1 MMKSNI
7 KWIIIF
13 VMICIICLAV
23 WLVRENQTQSAA
35 VTQIKQG
42 NDIIKE
48 IDLSEISEPYEFEI
62 TDDNG
67 GHNTVRV
74 ERGRICVIEADCP
87 DKICVNQGYISNS
100 AVPIVCLPH
109 KLSITITD
117 KQETIDA
124 VAGGM

>member
-1 MMKSNI
+1 MKSNI

>member
-1 MMKSNI
+1 MKSNI

-13 VMICIICLAV
+13 VLICIACLTI
-23 WLVRENQTQSAA
+23 WLVRRNQTQSTA
-35 VTQIKQG
+35 VAQIKQG
-42 NDIIKE
+42 NEIIKE
-48 IDLSEISEPYEFEI
+48 IDLSEISESYEFEI

-74 ERGRICVIEADCP
+74 ERGRICVIDADCP

>member
-1 MMKSNI
+1 MKSNI

-13 VMICIICLAV
+13 VMICIICLVV
-23 WLVRENQTQSAA
+23 WLVRGNQTQSAA
-35 VTQIKQG
+35 VAQIKQG

-74 ERGRICVIEADCP
+74 ERGRICVIDADCP

>member
-1 MMKSNI
+1 MKSNI

-13 VMICIICLAV
+13 VLICIVCLAV
-23 WLVRENQTQSAA
+23 WLVRQNQTQSAA
-35 VTQIKQG
+35 VAQIKLG
-42 NDIIKE
+42 NDVIKE

-74 ERGRICVIEADCP
+74 ERGRICVIDADCP